1 MSDFALDVSKWVAKA
16 KMAPEKVVR
25 SVTIKLWSAVIK
37 GSPVD
42 TGRFRGNWFASG
54 GTPSS
59 EVSETDDKT
68 GATSISS
75 ATQVVVGIAD
85 WTNMTLTNNLP
96 YAEVIEFGG
105 YKGMFGYSHAFVGPT
120 KAAESTNTINGFS
133 KQAPSGVVRV
143 NVARFQQLINEEAA
157 KQR

>member
-16 KMAPEKVVR
+16 KMAPERVVR

-59 EVSETDDKT
+59 EVSQTMDKT
-68 GATSISS
+68 GGATINN

-105 YKGMFGYSHAFVGPT
+105 YPGDGPNTVG
-120 KAAESTNTINGFS
+120 GFS
-133 KQAPSGVVRV
+133 KQAPQGCVRV

>member
-16 KMAPEKVVR
+16 KSAPERVVR

-37 GSPVD
+37 GSPID
-42 TGRFRGNWFASG
+42 TGRFRNNWFASG
-54 GTPSS
+54 ATPSS
-59 EVSETDDKT
+59 ETTTANAKT
-68 GATSISS
+68 GDAAINR
-75 ATQVVVGIAD
+75 AKQVVVGIAD

-96 YAEVIEFGG
+96 YANVIEFGG
-105 YKGMFGYSHAFVGPT
+105 YPGDGPNTVG
-120 KAAESTNTINGFS
+120 GFS
-133 KQAPSGVVRV
+133 KQAPQGCVRV

>member
-16 KMAPEKVVR
+16 KMAPERVVR

-37 GSPVD
+37 GSPID
-42 TGRFRGNWFASG
+42 TGRFRNNWFASG
-54 GTPSS
+54 ATPSS
-59 EVSETDDKT
+59 ETTTANAKT
-68 GATSISS
+68 GDAAINR
-75 ATQVVVGIAD
+75 AKQVVVGIAD

-133 KQAPSGVVRV
+133 KQAPQGCVRV

>member
-16 KMAPEKVVR
+16 KAAPERVVR

-37 GSPVD
+37 GSPID
-42 TGRFRGNWFASG
+42 TGRFRNNWFASG
-54 GTPSS
+54 STPSQ
-59 EVSETDDKT
+59 ETTTNNAKT
-68 GATSISS
+68 GDAAINR
-75 ATQVVVGIAD
+75 ARQVVVGIAD

-96 YAEVIEFGG
+96 YANVIEFGG
-105 YKGMFGYSHAFVGPT
+105 YPGDGPNTVG
-120 KAAESTNTINGFS
+120 GFS
-133 KQAPSGVVRV
+133 KQAPQGVVRV